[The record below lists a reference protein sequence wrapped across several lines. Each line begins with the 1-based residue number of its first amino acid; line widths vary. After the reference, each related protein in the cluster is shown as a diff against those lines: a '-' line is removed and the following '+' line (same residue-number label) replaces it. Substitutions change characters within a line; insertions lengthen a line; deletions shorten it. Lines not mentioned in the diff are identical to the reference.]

1 MSVDCI
7 PYRFCCPRCGTNF
20 SNHTLIYNYYRDNKE
35 TQVNDS
41 LIISLCPICNNV
53 DTSRKL

>member
-41 LIISLCPICNNV
+41 LIISL